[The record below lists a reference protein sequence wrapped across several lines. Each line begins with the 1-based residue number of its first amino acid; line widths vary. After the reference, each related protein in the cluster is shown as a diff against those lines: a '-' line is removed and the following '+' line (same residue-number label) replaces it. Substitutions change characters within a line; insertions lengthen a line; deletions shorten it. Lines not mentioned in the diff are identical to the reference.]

1 MSRRRLAAVLGV
13 CAASV
18 VLAACGSSG
27 GIEGSDGGATG
38 HPTAKAQGK
47 PSGDLTISNW
57 ALYIDKKTIPEFEQA
72 TGINVHYVED
82 INSYDEFFGKMQP
95 LLSKGESGG
104 AVADGGRRL
113 ARAKEMY
120 DLGYIQKL
128 DHEGARAGVL
138 ST

>member
-1 MSRRRLAAVLGV
+1 M
-13 CAASV
+13 
-18 VLAACGSSG
+18 LAACGLERHR
-27 GIEGSDGGATG
+27 GIATAARRATRS
-38 HPTAKAQGK
+38 PTAQGK

-72 TGINVHYVED
+72 TGINVDYVED

-104 AVADGGRRL
+104 RSLMVANDWLRAGCTTSATSR
-113 ARAKEMY
+113 AR
-120 DLGYIQKL
+120 
-128 DHEGARAGVL
+128 HEGARAGLL